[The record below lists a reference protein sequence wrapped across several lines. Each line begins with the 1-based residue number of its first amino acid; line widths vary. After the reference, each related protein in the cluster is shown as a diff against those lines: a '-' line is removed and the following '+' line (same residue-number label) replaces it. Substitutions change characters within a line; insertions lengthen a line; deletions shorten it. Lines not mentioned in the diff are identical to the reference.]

1 MGCIMHDTMEPN
13 GKTLLEFAKEELLTL
28 MERIPNFQTFW
39 SYVMSE
45 WVPKCEMRV
54 IRNQNFP

>member
-1 MGCIMHDTMEPN
+1 MHDTMEPN